1 MTSSTIFEL
10 LSISLG
16 KSLEQIVVPNFV
28 EAAVKVASE
37 FGDEPPSRD
46 SMQVLF
52 EVAFKN
58 ALSNVGKKV
67 EPKKVEPKKKAEPKT
82 PKSPKVKRTP
92 APKPQWFTL
101 NEMKE
106 VLTGENHYCG
116 FVAGRGPNKNKFC
129 ATVLTEEHKNCGVI
143 GKDGWVPHT
152 PEKELEEVG
161 GIGHKMRCKKCWAKG
176 KNDDEGYRKE
186 GSLEKAYPDAFIVEE
201 EQVEEEQV
209 EEEQVEEEQVEE
221 EQVEEEQVEEDD
233 GGDDTEEQVE
243 EEVEE
248 EQVEEEV
255 EEEQV
260 DGGDDTEALL
270 DGLLD

>member
-201 EQVEEEQV
+201 EQVEEDDGEDDTEEQV

-233 GGDDTEEQVE
+233 GGDDTE
-243 EEVEE
+243 
-248 EQVEEEV
+248 
-255 EEEQV
+255 
-260 DGGDDTEALL
+260 ALL